1 MRSALLQFASTRGNA
16 ETLITRNGQDAIIIK
31 LRQ

>member
-1 MRSALLQFASTRGNA
+1 MRSDLLQFASTRGKA
-16 ETLITRNGQDAIIIK
+16 ETLIARDGQDAIIIK